1 MIRYVYPGSG
11 IFGILNIRSWG
22 QKTLD
27 PESGTAT
34 LLDWI
39 GSEGDGRVAYRY
51 LPNFKILIP
60 GTLLTGSFTCMQDK
74 V

>member
-1 MIRYVYPGSG
+1 MIRYVYPESG
-11 IFGILNIRSWG
+11 IFGILNIRSRG

-39 GSEGDGRVAYRY
+39 ESEGDGCVSYRY
-51 LPNFKILIP
+51 LLNFKI
-60 GTLLTGSFTCMQDK
+60 
-74 V
+74 